1 MLKVIEFPGPN
12 YADVANKL
20 RELADEMENRQA
32 RGENVSC
39 VVVLGI
45 PGDIRVIGRGP
56 RTSRLEMTGW
66 LDRARHLLNVEA
78 DLHDFQVE
86 DGPDAA

>member
-1 MLKVIEFPGPN
+1 MNIVPFPGRN
-12 YADVANKL
+12 YADVAAKL
-20 RELADEMENRQA
+20 RELADEAEERQA
-32 RGENVSC
+32 RGEDVSC
-39 VVVLGI
+39 VVVLGV

-66 LDRARHLLNVEA
+66 LDRGRHLLNVEA
-78 DLHDFQVE
+78 DLHDFRVE